1 MAPVL
6 TKESSSSWL
15 LCPFDVLPSLFWA
28 FPLLYDTEC
37 FRLILQLP
45 SLGTSHFCAELWNSK
60 PKSESCV
67 CRLSLECL
75 CLLAFSVVK
84 ARGKYTR
91 QTRVHTCACTWIHI
105 YMHTQYTCNAHAH
118 VGMHVFIHI
127 LTLESMCHT
136 EASSLESS
144 HNLFLALHFVFMS
157 SWWEPQ
163 LLTSTH
169 LLICLILLP
178 QLKWL
183 QNCFPYTP
191 TKESSPFVCCFPH
204 FSPKLKVYSQILCL

>member
-15 LCPFDVLPSLFWA
+15 LCPFHVLPSLFWA

-67 CRLSLECL
+67 CRLSLERL

-91 QTRVHTCACTWIHI
+91 QTRVHICACTWIHI
-105 YMHTQYTCNAHAH
+105 CMHTQYTHNAYVH
-118 VGMHVFIHI
+118 VYMHVLIHI
-127 LTLESMCHT
+127 LILESMCHT
-136 EASSLESS
+136 EASSLEFS
-144 HNLFLALHFVFMS
+144 HNLFLALQHFIFTS
-157 SWWEPQ
+157 SWMRTTAPNINTFTNLFNPITTAKMASE
-163 LLTSTH
+163 
-169 LLICLILLP
+169 LLP
-178 QLKWL
+178 LNAYQREFTFCLLFSSLLPK
-183 QNCFPYTP
+183 T
-191 TKESSPFVCCFPH
+191 ES
-204 FSPKLKVYSQILCL
+204 I